1 MIPRE
6 NSLFTALG
14 NAILPPFTKKEYFNL
29 DYELRLRVVSHL
41 SSGIVGRAKRE
52 RA

>member
-14 NAILPPFTKKEYFNL
+14 NTILPPFTKKEYFKN
-29 DYELRLRVVSHL
+29 SAAIC
-41 SSGIVGRAKRE
+41 SSVQGIFRHINSKDIPMR
-52 RA
+52 R